1 MKKLLLGIG
10 MVLMATG
17 AFAQNQDHLKL
28 TADKNIMDAEVGEEV
43 TYTIS
48 LVHVTDSVYAGFSC
62 DLWVGDGVEVIKW
75 KKNPKDR
82 TAKYFQPVD
91 GGDFSY
97 PEYFNANEGY
107 RNEPERY
114 GNDGYF
120 YRLIGKTDQPT
131 ENYFPFDENYL
142 DLFNFKVKK
151 TADFAG
157 DVCPIYLKLVEF
169 ASQVKELDS
178 DGNIVLD
185 TQYNPETGKDEVIVT
200 THKFPNTK
208 SIALKIGETKFGT
221 LCINDDLDFTET
233 GITASV
239 CTGVNEGF
247 VQVAE
252 ITKPAAGTP
261 LIIKGEAGS
270 YYAKANYEDSDAPMS
285 NLLVGTP
292 DEPLTVEGNNTFAMA
307 AKMKDGANVVGF
319 YRVQAGVQIPRY
331 KAYLNNAA
339 DVEGF
344 IFEETTGINVVES
357 AVNTNQDIYSI
368 TGAKVNNASQ
378 KGVYIMNGKKVVVK

>member
-28 TADKNIMDAEVGEEV
+28 TADKNIMDAEVGELV

-48 LVHVTDSVYAGFSC
+48 LGHVTDSVYAGFSC
-62 DLWVGDGVEVIKW
+62 DLWLPDGVVLVETPYEV
-75 KKNPKDR
+75 DDDEFEDFLF
-82 TAKYFQPVD
+82 APVKA
-91 GGDFSY
+91 GDFSRLSRWN
-97 PEYFNANEGY
+97 FQAGY
-107 RNEPERY
+107 RNDPDRY

-120 YRLIGKTDQPT
+120 YRLIAKTDNPVKY
-131 ENYFPFDENYL
+131 YFPTQGRSL
-142 DLFNFKVKK
+142 DLFTFRVKK
-151 TADFAG
+151 SADFEG
-157 DVCPIYLKLVEF
+157 DVCPLYLRLVEF
-169 ASQVKELDS
+169 ASQIKGFDA
-178 DGNIVLD
+178 DGKAIQDLND
-185 TQYNPETGKDEVIVT
+185 AGEVIVT
-200 THKFPNTK
+200 THKFPNSK
-208 SIALKIGETKFGT
+208 SIALKINETKFGT

-270 YYAKANYEDSDAPMS
+270 YYANANYDESDAPVS

-292 DEPLTVEGNNTFAMA
+292 DEPLTVEGNNTYAMA

-357 AVNTNQDIYSI
+357 AVNTNQDIYTI

>member
-10 MVLMATG
+10 MVLMAAG
-17 AFAQNQDHLKL
+17 ASAQNQDHLKL
-28 TADKNIMDAEVGEEV
+28 TADKNIMDAAVGDEI

-91 GGDFSY
+91 GGDFSF

-107 RNEPERY
+107 RNEPARY
-114 GNDGYF
+114 GNDESYF

-131 ENYFPFDENYL
+131 ENYFPYDENYL

-151 TADFAG
+151 TADFEG
-157 DVCPIYLKLVEF
+157 DVCPIYLRLVEF
-169 ASQVKELDS
+169 ASQVKELDA
-178 DGNIVLD
+178 DGNMILD
-185 TQYNPETGKDEVIVT
+185 YNDNNEVIVT
-200 THKFPNTK
+200 THHFPDTK
-208 SIALKIGETKFGT
+208 SIALKINESKFGT
-221 LCINDDLDFTET
+221 LCINDDLDFSES
-233 GITASV
+233 GISANV
-239 CTGVNEGF
+239 CSGVEDGF
-247 VQVAE
+247 VQMSEV
-252 ITKPAAGTP
+252 TKPAAGTP
-261 LIIKGEAGS
+261 LILKGEAGS
-270 YYAKANYEDSDAPMS
+270 YFLNANYGEKDAPVS

-292 DEPLTVEGNNTFAMA
+292 DEAIPVAGNTTYAMA
-307 AKMKDGANVVGF
+307 SKVKDGANVVGF
-319 YRVQAGVQIPRY
+319 YRVQEGVVIPRY
-331 KAYLNNAA
+331 KAYLNSTA

-344 IFEETTGINVVES
+344 IFEETTGINTVER
-357 AVNTNQDIYSI
+357 AENANQDIYTI
-368 TGAKVNNASQ
+368 TGAKVNNAAQ